1 MVNERTGWRPIHWL
15 AAHGELDLI
24 KKIVAKGALCNLP
37 DRVLGYYPVDIAGSL
52 GYEPVVEYFIEQSLI
67 KIERKVLHADAA

>member
-37 DRVLGYYPVDIAGSL
+37 DRVLGYYPVDIAGAL